1 MDLRFDKHFY
11 KANDR
16 THMEQ
21 SELWRQGDLEW
32 LTSEGFPR
40 YGLARLERPLSLAMY
55 DEWLR
60 DGHHGEME
68 YLVRH
73 RDQKADPKLF
83 EAQMRSA
90 LVIPIDYV
98 AKDATIGSEHHL
110 AAVRTALYARSQP
123 EAADY
128 HITLRRRLEPVLQRL
143 EQQFPSAQFRL
154 TIDTAPV
161 LERELAQRAGL
172 GWVGKN
178 TCLIDRKAGSLFFI
192 TEILSSLDLA
202 DVQAPVPD
210 HCGTCTRCLDAC
222 PTKALVS
229 PRKLDARRCISYW
242 TIEAKTVP
250 PEELRPGFQDWFF
263 GCDICQTVCPW
274 NTKRWG
280 ESTFKVKSDR
290 DELIR
295 ELRWILTST
304 NSKIEKTFQHTA
316 LARARG
322 RGLKRNALI
331 VIGNSQLRELKTEV
345 EAFNEDPILAEL
357 ATWTLNQF
365 NKA

>member
-1 MDLRFDKHFY
+1 
-11 KANDR
+11 
-16 THMEQ
+16 MEQ

-32 LTSEGFPR
+32 LKSEGFPR

-98 AKDATIGSEHHL
+98 AKDPIVTSEHHL

-123 EAADY
+123 DAADY
-128 HITLRRRLEPVLQRL
+128 HVTLKRRLEPVLKRL
-143 EQQFPSAQFRL
+143 ELQFPKAQFRL

-192 TEILSSLDLA
+192 TEILSSLELA
-202 DVQAPVPD
+202 DVQAPVSD

-250 PEELRPGFQDWFF
+250 PEELRSGFQDWFF

-280 ESTFKVKSDR
+280 ESTFKVKSNR

-331 VIGNSQLRELKTEV
+331 VIGNSRLRELKTEV

>member
-1 MDLRFDKHFY
+1 
-11 KANDR
+11 
-16 THMEQ
+16 MEQ
-21 SELWRQGDLEW
+21 SELWRQSDLEW
-32 LTSEGFPR
+32 LKSEGFTR
-40 YGLARLERPLSLAMY
+40 FGLARLERPLSLAMY
-55 DEWLR
+55 DEWLNE
-60 DGHHGEME
+60 GLHGEMD
-68 YLVRH
+68 YLARH

-83 EAQMRSA
+83 EARMRSA
-90 LVIPIDYV
+90 LVFSIDYV
-98 AKDATIGSEHHL
+98 AEDAATKSVPHL
-110 AAVRTALYARSQP
+110 TAVRTALYARSQP

-128 HITLRRRLEPVLQRL
+128 HVAIKRRLQPVLNRL
-143 EQQFPSAQFRL
+143 ELQFPSAQFRL
-154 TIDTAPV
+154 AIDTAPV

-192 TEILSSLDLA
+192 AEILSSLDLA
-202 DVQAPVPD
+202 DVQMPAPD

-222 PTKALVS
+222 PTQALIS

-274 NTKRWG
+274 NIKRWG
-280 ESTFKVKSDR
+280 ESTFKMKNDR
-290 DELIR
+290 EELVR
-295 ELRWILTST
+295 ELRWILTET

-331 VIGNSQLRELKTEV
+331 VIGNSRLHELKSEV
-345 EAFNEDPILAEL
+345 EAFVADSKLAEL
-357 ATWTLNQF
+357 AEWTLNQF